1 MLVFSDITFVLGSDS
16 EHRTPDHTQ
25 FIAHNNFFKE
35 SAGSDELDAWS
46 SFQEETLTNE
56 EHSDLGIEKEHNRY
70 KLNVVEIDNLNELR
84 QIASSQDPISMSSS
98 SNISEMKRQDS
109 FVCHLNSA
117 EILSLASGKEVAL
130 QYLKRNDTS
139 SGITRINSMVTN
151 TNSLEDFKKELLNSL
166 RVPIHFQRKE
176 TKKPRIRRSSTLP
189 KRVQNER
196 SINDGKLLEVVLNL
210 EFKTYK
216 SL

>member
-1 MLVFSDITFVLGSDS
+1 
-16 EHRTPDHTQ
+16 
-25 FIAHNNFFKE
+25 
-35 SAGSDELDAWS
+35 
-46 SFQEETLTNE
+46 
-56 EHSDLGIEKEHNRY
+56 
-70 KLNVVEIDNLNELR
+70 
-84 QIASSQDPISMSSS
+84 MSSN

-189 KRVQNER
+189 KRIQKER
-196 SINDGKLLEVVLNL
+196 SINDGKFLEAVLNL
-210 EFKTYK
+210 EF
-216 SL
+216 